1 VIFGSPQPIHW
12 DRLARAVEF
21 YRHMGFRYVEV
32 PWAVTPSVTKLTL
45 PAGIESFHVGERDLI
60 GSAEQ
65 GLLQLIKAGFLP
77 PGKYVACSPC
87 FRNERQLDDLHQHR
101 FMKVELIDTSS
112 DQDLRELL
120 SFARHFFS
128 MEGAEVVETLQTDS
142 RNPAWPQIDLE
153 WGGIELGSYG
163 TRTIDGLTWTYGTG
177 VSEPRFSHVTEL
189 VARS

>member
-1 VIFGSPQPIHW
+1 MFGSPQPIHW

-87 FRNERQLDDLHQHR
+87 FRNER
-101 FMKVELIDTSS
+101 
-112 DQDLRELL
+112 
-120 SFARHFFS
+120 
-128 MEGAEVVETLQTDS
+128 
-142 RNPAWPQIDLE
+142 
-153 WGGIELGSYG
+153 
-163 TRTIDGLTWTYGTG
+163 
-177 VSEPRFSHVTEL
+177 
-189 VARS
+189 